1 MFDTKFLLE
10 LITTELAQPKPV
22 ERMIDYYIHLHSD
35 TPLSWVQIQNQD
47 KVDFIIMRKMTR
59 NNTEG
64 RKGMRN
70 QWIIS
75 EAL

>member
-10 LITTELAQPKPV
+10 LVTTELAQSKPV

-35 TPLSWVQIQNQD
+35 IPLSWVQIRDQD
-47 KVDFIIMRKMTR
+47 KADFILMRKMTR

-64 RKGMRN
+64 RKRMRN